1 MGQREIYY
9 VGRLGSLEA
18 LEKKVKKLHDGLNQ
32 VLNDIEVLKCK
43 VEPCPDEVTTKSFG
57 YRLLKSLYMGD
68 FRRGNYEYLE

>member
-9 VGRLGSLEA
+9 VGELGSLEA

-43 VEPCPDEVTTKSFG
+43 VKPCPNEVTKTFA

-68 FRRGNYEYLE
+68 FRRGEYGLEQ